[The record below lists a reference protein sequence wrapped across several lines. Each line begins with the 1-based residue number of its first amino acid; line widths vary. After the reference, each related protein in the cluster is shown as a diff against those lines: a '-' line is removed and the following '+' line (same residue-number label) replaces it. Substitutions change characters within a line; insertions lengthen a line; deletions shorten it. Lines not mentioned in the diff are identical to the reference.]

1 MRAPRVS
8 SVELGEL
15 LSGTVGAVVRAQEEL
30 DEHAQRRLEEIEGGA
45 PGHPVLPPLA
55 YTFTNV
61 ALELEMTA
69 SVAGSRLL
77 CQTLDPGNVG
87 LYGYQASSGLRVRL
101 VLAPRSLPVRRA
113 GEKPGE
119 TEGTG
124 G

>member
-1 MRAPRVS
+1 MTSRLS
-8 SVELGEL
+8 SVELGDL

-30 DEHAQRRLEEIEGGA
+30 DEHAQRRLEEIEGGP
-45 PGHPVLPPLA
+45 PGSTALPPLS

-61 ALELEMTA
+61 ALEIEMSA

-77 CQTLDPGNVG
+77 CQTLDPGSVG

-101 VLAPRSLPVRRA
+101 VLAPRALPVRRA
-113 GEKPGE
+113 GEG
-119 TEGTG
+119 TTDSEGTG